1 MKLDLNLLRVLQA
14 IYDTRNITAAAGSL
28 KVSQPAASA
37 ALARLRDS
45 FNDPLFIRTPFGM
58 EPTPRTES
66 IIEKVK
72 EVIESIDQD
81 ILTRQCFDPR
91 QASSD
96 FVLCLTAIAEHVF
109 LPSLFPVMKQQA
121 PSARIRSLSL
131 SPQDVAQG
139 LQSGKVDLAIGFYP
153 DLVSAD
159 IYQQRLFS
167 HALVCL
173 VRKGHPIAGSR
184 MTLDEFLKAE
194 HVQVKDSS
202 RTSEM
207 FDQVLATCE
216 QERNVVLTTSHYM
229 SVPGIICES
238 DLVAVA
244 PKVVANMFAEQC
256 GLKIVSLPVE
266 IPEYDVKQYWH
277 RKFHHHPRL
286 IWLRS
291 LIQREFSNA
300 PAASAMSKFA

>member
-1 MKLDLNLLRVLQA
+1 
-14 IYDTRNITAAAGSL
+14 
-28 KVSQPAASA
+28 
-37 ALARLRDS
+37 
-45 FNDPLFIRTPFGM
+45 
-58 EPTPRTES
+58 
-66 IIEKVK
+66 
-72 EVIESIDQD
+72 
-81 ILTRQCFDPR
+81 
-91 QASSD
+91 
-96 FVLCLTAIAEHVF
+96 
-109 LPSLFPVMKQQA
+109 
-121 PSARIRSLSL
+121 
-131 SPQDVAQG
+131 
-139 LQSGKVDLAIGFYP
+139 
-153 DLVSAD
+153 
-159 IYQQRLFS
+159 
-167 HALVCL
+167 
-173 VRKGHPIAGSR
+173 

>member
-1 MKLDLNLLRVLQA
+1 
-14 IYDTRNITAAAGSL
+14 
-28 KVSQPAASA
+28 
-37 ALARLRDS
+37 
-45 FNDPLFIRTPFGM
+45 
-58 EPTPRTES
+58 
-66 IIEKVK
+66 
-72 EVIESIDQD
+72 
-81 ILTRQCFDPR
+81 
-91 QASSD
+91 
-96 FVLCLTAIAEHVF
+96 
-109 LPSLFPVMKQQA
+109 MKQQA